1 VGGVVH
7 PSYFRHAVG
16 VEACSREGGLDGAAP
31 GCRKHAEESSGVG
44 EAGAQRGLDR
54 GEGG

>member
-1 VGGVVH
+1 MGGVVH

-16 VEACSREGGLDGAAP
+16 VEACSRGGGLDGAAP